1 MARTGIIKSE
11 ELRYYLEEDIQYEVN
26 KIKEQNEQLR
36 PFYNEV
42 LDRVIEHLTKVLD
55 IKMEVYGSFVTEL
68 ALVESDID
76 LVAFG

>member
-11 ELRYYLEEDIQYEVN
+11 ELRYYLEEDIRYEVN

-42 LDRVIEHLTKVLD
+42 LDQVIEHLTKVLD

>member
-1 MARTGIIKSE
+1 M
-11 ELRYYLEEDIQYEVN
+11 N

-42 LDRVIEHLTKVLD
+42 LDQVIEHLTKVLD